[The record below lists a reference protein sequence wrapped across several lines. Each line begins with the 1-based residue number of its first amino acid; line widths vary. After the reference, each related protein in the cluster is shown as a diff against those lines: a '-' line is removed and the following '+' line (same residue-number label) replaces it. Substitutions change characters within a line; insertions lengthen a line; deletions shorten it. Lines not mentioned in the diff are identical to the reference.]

1 MGSLCSKETEVIDY
15 VIDNKKHNGERN
27 SSVHVV
33 TAPPKREKFV
43 AVVAKP
49 TNALSANS
57 ISKQSGEPN
66 AGVVPASRL
75 EGSVGK
81 TVIIERPTQCHRRS
95 STIDIGVGG
104 CRGQES
110 LSTILSSH
118 FGPVGEHSA
127 GGWPIWLSSVA
138 GEAIQGWLPRS
149 ADSYEKIDKI
159 GQGTYSSVYR
169 ALDLTTNKVVAMKKV
184 KFVNMDPE
192 SVRFMAKEIS
202 ILRRLDHPNVMKLEA
217 LATSRITGSLYL
229 IFEYMEHDLAGL
241 LASPKVK
248 FTEPQ
253 IKCYMQQLLHGL
265 EHCHSRGVLHR
276 DIKGSNLLVDNYGN
290 LKIGDWGLATTY
302 EPNQEEPLTSRVVT
316 LWYRAPELLL
326 GATAYGPAIDMWS
339 AGCILAELYMGKPI
353 LPGRT
358 EVEQM
363 HKIFKLCGSPSEEYW
378 RDSKLPH
385 ATSFKPHQ
393 PYMRHV
399 TDTFK
404 ELPPAA
410 LNLVDDLLSIE
421 PNQRSD
427 ATSALNSEFFNT
439 KPLPC
444 DPSALPTYPP
454 SKELDAKMREEERRQ
469 KAESVKGN
477 DKELRTKSSG
487 SSMVTAFDEKQGP
500 SNKSTGVKFIP
511 TEESGTAFPIEPSR
525 VALRKGL
532 PHATSAVHPNAVG
545 YQWASKAKHDSGSSV
560 HGRAL
565 GSSLHGGEFTRQGSQ
580 KHHGTRETSRRD
592 GIESEQDSSV
602 YVPRRNRLQFS
613 GPLMRPGGNMEEM
626 LNEHEKQIQE
636 AVRKARLDKIKT
648 KKNLLSLLGGP
659 EPEPAFYIG

>member
-1 MGSLCSKETEVIDY
+1 
-15 VIDNKKHNGERN
+15 
-27 SSVHVV
+27 
-33 TAPPKREKFV
+33 
-43 AVVAKP
+43 
-49 TNALSANS
+49 
-57 ISKQSGEPN
+57 
-66 AGVVPASRL
+66 
-75 EGSVGK
+75 
-81 TVIIERPTQCHRRS
+81 
-95 STIDIGVGG
+95 
-104 CRGQES
+104 
-110 LSTILSSH
+110 
-118 FGPVGEHSA
+118 
-127 GGWPIWLSSVA
+127 
-138 GEAIQGWLPRS
+138 
-149 ADSYEKIDKI
+149 
-159 GQGTYSSVYR
+159 
-169 ALDLTTNKVVAMKKV
+169 
-184 KFVNMDPE
+184 MDPE

-602 YVPRRNRLQFS
+602 HPYTQSVHSFTFTTITPWLNHFACFLLHSLLLLRKINRTYHIWLILSFQVYVPRRNRLQFS